1 MTAPIPPI
9 KAVTDA
15 RAALAAATTRQTAAK
30 TLLATLQAQQAA
42 LLRKGDA
49 LGAKA
54 LDTKITAARATL
66 DAATKDVANFTA
78 QLGKASD
85 GVLVA
90 TTPESLV
97 ATLDA
102 RFPITMLPVR
112 LEARYASNAT
122 ALNVRIY
129 PDQIHIDGHERELTT
144 AESQAGMD
152 YWRARWV
159 AAPNT
164 PPSANSPWGSLAGGF
179 GARRAA
185 WIAFAMTPTNMTAI
199 GTAIPPTFP
208 TVASRASNWTRAARA
223 TVLPD
228 RWAIVGIRGG
238 RAVFRKWTNF
248 VPDSLAATISPD
260 ESAPVSTG
268 DVPLVDADSRWIVDF
283 AEATR
288 VGMGVTIGATDLVAG
303 YSLAEGVDRLIAI
316 GVDWTVT
323 PTDAAAALESL
334 VTGHHFTE
342 GVSFLAQGVPT
353 NNTWTDRAAAALD
366 GVALLARLDP
376 SRGDVI
382 ADLQDASADRLGQ
395 ALGVAATARLTLR
408 RAPGAE
414 LREAECASRLF
425 DALWESTLGYYLA
438 QFMRPNLGD
447 AMITTLRDHAVK
459 FVAPFGPLAPVRI
472 GKQPYGVL
480 PVVAPARYKP
490 TAGSVFET
498 KLSDLTFKARVLWI
512 AQAGNVPR
520 MGRSSDPSKDIL
532 EVLQATPQSSSMR
545 FRCIYGPT
553 AVKNTQGLATHAA
566 AQELILRS
574 LGQYIAWPQ
583 LPELVGYTADVHDYP
598 LNVPLVATAPL
609 DPSAPLATNYIKQIA
624 ALTRAPASYDALIA
638 REDAS
643 TILEALLAHA
653 AERELHSAT
662 MRRVEGFRLQQGA
675 ISALPSIMS
684 MRTPEMVA
692 VEATA
697 APTTANTVAIDTP
710 GDAARLV
717 IPALSGT
724 KTVRDDIAAALSRND
739 VLGGQLKTT
748 AQFLSAL
755 DWLGDRPQSLLDK
768 ACRGVL
774 DACSFRLDA
783 WLTSLAS
790 RRLADIRAIRPT
802 GTHVGG
808 YGWLDDLKPS
818 ARPDS
823 LGYVHAPSIAHA
835 TTAAILRS
843 GHLAHHDAEH
853 VALNID
859 LSSDRVRLALHL
871 LEGTAQGQPLAALLG
886 YRFERSLRQRGLAF
900 AKFIYPIRQLAPL
913 RSTGEQPAPGVSV
926 ESVAARDVVDG
937 VALLERWR
945 TQRATFFT
953 GITATATEQQVIG
966 QELDGLAATYD
977 AVSDLLL
984 AESVHQLALGNT
996 ERAGATIAATD
1007 AQQPA
1012 PSPAVVRTPRTG
1024 RSYSQRV
1031 AVVLSND
1038 APPAFWPATL
1048 MDVRARTEP
1057 RLNAWLGAV
1066 LGDPARIRLAV
1077 QVDNPSSLQEVK
1089 ITDLGLSPLSLVL
1102 ASEDGSE
1109 GRASELEERI
1119 AHRVASTITAPTPTT
1134 SIRLLDTAPASAT
1147 LGTIGLGALRAMLG
1161 WLRVVITE
1169 QRALDARDFALPQD
1183 LRESGVDATEIGNRS
1198 NVLVTAVRTANTA
1211 LSTLAAR
1218 TTPPSETALRNALL
1232 AVANTGIRNALPNV
1246 PPSAPD
1252 AAAELFDQAKSVSKG
1267 VAASLSRVDAED
1279 ADFAARVASP
1289 TPPDADARAQHFM
1302 TRARLLL
1309 GNGFPMLPKFSVVN
1323 ASEVAASLAQK
1334 DSMNG
1339 GDAFAAYGWLSRI
1352 ALVRPAVNRVARV
1365 LSAAEVSGAASG
1377 DLSLMQ
1383 LPFAPND
1390 RWLALPLTDSPS
1402 SAEVAIVAAWDGAVD
1417 PAKPL
1422 AGLFIDAW
1430 SEIIPSATETTGIS
1444 FHYDAPGARAPQT
1457 ILLAVPPDPA
1467 MTTWSF
1473 DVLLD
1478 TVLEA
1483 HDLGRIRAVGPKELT
1498 NLGVMLPCIYLP
1510 QSFSKDVPSVRFD
1523 LMAAKNLAGVTRVL
1537 GKN

>member
-9 KAVTDA
+9 KAVTDV
-15 RAALAAATTRQTAAK
+15 RAALAAATTQQTAAK
-30 TLLATLQAQQAA
+30 TSLATLLAQQAA
-42 LLRKGDA
+42 LLRKGDTA
-49 LGAKA
+49 GAK
-54 LDTKITAARATL
+54 LLETKITAARTTL
-66 DAATKDVANFTA
+66 DTATKNVANLNA
-78 QLGKASD
+78 QLVKASD
-85 GVLVA
+85 GLLVA

-97 ATLDA
+97 ATLDG

-112 LEARYASNAT
+112 LEARYVTNAS

-129 PDQIHIDGHERELTT
+129 PDQIHIDGHERELTA
-144 AESQAGMD
+144 AESQAGME
-152 YWRARWV
+152 YWRARWT
-159 AAPNT
+159 AAPNS
-164 PPSANSPWGSLAGGF
+164 PPSADSPWAILAGAF

-199 GTAIPPTFP
+199 GTATQPTFP
-208 TVASRASNWTRAARA
+208 TVPARASNWTRAARA

-238 RAVFRKWTNF
+238 RAVFRKWTNA

-260 ESAPVSTG
+260 ESTPAAVG
-268 DVPLVDADSRWIVDF
+268 DIPLVDADSRWIVDF

-288 VGMGVTIGATDLVAG
+288 VGMGVTIGAADLVAG
-303 YSLAEGVDRLIAI
+303 YSLAQGVDRLVAI

-323 PTDAAAALESL
+323 PADAAAALEAL
-334 VTGHHFTE
+334 VTAHHFTD
-342 GVSFLAQGVPT
+342 GISFLAQGVPT
-353 NNTWTDRAAAALD
+353 NNTSTDRAGAAVE
-366 GVALLARLDP
+366 GGALLGRLDP

-414 LREAECASRLF
+414 LREAECASRMF
-425 DALWESTLGYYLA
+425 DALWESTLGYYLT
-438 QFMRPNLGD
+438 QFMRPNLTD

-459 FVAPFGPLAPVRI
+459 FVAPFGPFAPLRI

-480 PVVAPARYKP
+480 PVVASSRYKP
-490 TAGSVFET
+490 TAGNVFET
-498 KLSDLTFKARVLWI
+498 KLADLTNKARALWI
-512 AQAGNVPR
+512 AQAGSVPR
-520 MGRSSDPSKDIL
+520 MGRSNDPSKDIL
-532 EVLQATPQSSSMR
+532 EVLQATPQSSAMR
-545 FRCIYGPT
+545 FRYIYGPT

-566 AQELILRS
+566 AQELVLRT

-583 LPELVGYTADVHDYP
+583 LPELVGYTADTHDYP
-598 LNVPLVATAPL
+598 LNVPLIAPAPL
-609 DPSAPLATNYIKQIA
+609 DASAPLATNYIKQIA
-624 ALTRAPASYDALIA
+624 ALTRAPGSYDALRA

-643 TILEALLAHA
+643 TILETLLAHA
-653 AERELHSAT
+653 AERELHAAT
-662 MRRVEGFRLQQGA
+662 MRRVEAFRLQQGA
-675 ISALPSIMS
+675 IIALPSIVA
-684 MRTPEMVA
+684 MRTPETVA
-692 VEATA
+692 VEPTT

-717 IPALSGT
+717 IPTLSGT

-739 VLGGQLKTT
+739 ILGGQLRTT

-755 DWLGDRPQSLLDK
+755 DWLGDRSQALLDR
-768 ACRGVL
+768 AARGVL

-790 RRLADIRAIRPT
+790 RRLADIRAARPT
-802 GTHVGG
+802 GTHIGG

-818 ARPDS
+818 PRPDS
-823 LGYVHAPSIAHA
+823 LGYVHAPSISHA

-886 YRFERSLRQRGLAF
+886 YRFERNLRQRGLSF

-945 TQRATFFT
+945 TQRSTFFT
-953 GITATATEQQVIG
+953 GITATAAEQQVIG
-966 QELDGLAATYD
+966 QELDALAATYD

-1031 AVVLSND
+1031 AVVLSSD
-1038 APPAFWPATL
+1038 TMPAFWPATL
-1048 MDVRARTEP
+1048 MDVRARAEP

-1077 QVDNPSSLQEVK
+1077 QIENPNGIQEVK

-1109 GRASELEERI
+1109 GRASELEERV
-1119 AHRVASTITAPTPTT
+1119 AQRVASSISAPTPAT
-1134 SIRLLDTAPASAT
+1134 SIRLLDTPPAGAT
-1147 LGTIGLGALRAMLG
+1147 SGTLGLGALRPILG
-1161 WLRVVITE
+1161 WLRALISE
-1169 QRALDARDFALPQD
+1169 QRALDARDFSLPQD
-1183 LRESGVDATEIGNRS
+1183 LRESGVDATDIGNRS
-1198 NVLVTAVRTANTA
+1198 NVVVTAVRAANNA

-1218 TTPPSETALRNALL
+1218 ATPPTETALRNALL
-1232 AVANTGIRNALPNV
+1232 AVANTGIKNALPDV

-1252 AAAELFDQAKSVSKG
+1252 AVAILFDQAKSVSKG
-1267 VAASLSRVDAED
+1267 VAASLARVDAED
-1279 ADFAARVASP
+1279 ADFAMRVASP
-1289 TPPDADARAQHFM
+1289 TPPDADARAQHF
-1302 TRARLLL
+1302 TSRVRLLL
-1309 GNGFPMLPKFSVVN
+1309 GNGFPMLPRFSVVN
-1323 ASEVAASLAQK
+1323 APEVAASVAQR

-1339 GDAFAAYGWLSRI
+1339 GDAFAAHGWLSRI
-1352 ALVRPAVNRVARV
+1352 ALVRPAVNRFARV
-1365 LSAAEVSGAASG
+1365 LSAAEISGAATG
-1377 DLSLMQ
+1377 DLSLIQ

-1390 RWLALPLTDSPS
+1390 RWLALPLTDAS
-1402 SAEVAIVAAWDGAVD
+1402 SQAEVAIVAMWDGAVD
-1417 PAKPL
+1417 PAKPM

-1430 SEIIPSATETTGIS
+1430 SEIIPSPMETTGVS

-1457 ILLAVPPDPA
+1457 ILLAVPPDPS

-1498 NLGVMLPCIYLP
+1498 NVGVMLPCIYLP
-1510 QSFSKDVPSVRFD
+1510 QSFSRDVPSVRFD

>member
-1 MTAPIPPI
+1 MTVPLPPI

-30 TLLATLQAQQAA
+30 TLLATLVAQQAA
-42 LLRKGDA
+42 LLRKGDVAGANA
-49 LGAKA
+49 LGVR
-54 LDTKITAARATL
+54 ITAARTAL
-66 DAATKDVANFTA
+66 DAATKEVATLA
-78 QLGKASD
+78 EQLGKASD
-85 GVLVA
+85 GLVTA

-102 RFPITMLPVR
+102 RFPVTMLPVR
-112 LEARYASNAT
+112 LEARYAANAT

-129 PDQIHIDGHERELTT
+129 PDQIHIDGHERELTA
-144 AESQAGMD
+144 AESQAGME
-152 YWRARWV
+152 YWKARWTAV
-159 AAPNT
+159 ANT
-164 PPSANSPWGSLAGGF
+164 TPTSSGPWSILAGAF

-185 WIAFAMTPTNMTAI
+185 WIASATTPTNMTAI
-199 GTAIPPTFP
+199 GTATPPAFP
-208 TVASRASNWTRAARA
+208 PVTPRASAWTRAARA

-260 ESAPVSTG
+260 ESAPAAAG

-288 VGMGVTIGATDLVAG
+288 VGMGVTIGAPDLVAG
-303 YSLAEGVDRLIAI
+303 YSLAEGLDRLIAI
-316 GVDWTVT
+316 GVDWTLP
-323 PTDAAAALESL
+323 PTDAAAALETL
-334 VTGHHFTE
+334 ITAHHFTD
-342 GVSFLAQGVPT
+342 GISFLAQGVPT
-353 NNTWTDRAAAALD
+353 NNTSSDRAGAAPD
-366 GVALLARLDP
+366 GVGLLARLDP

-414 LREAECASRLF
+414 LREAECASKMF

-438 QFMRPNLGD
+438 QFMRPNLTD

-459 FVAPFGPLAPVRI
+459 FVAPFGPLAPLRV

-480 PVVAPARYKP
+480 PVVASRRYKP
-490 TAGSVFET
+490 ATGSIFET
-498 KLSDLTFKARVLWI
+498 KLADLTLKARTLWI
-512 AQAGNVPR
+512 SQAANVPR
-520 MGRSSDPSKDIL
+520 MGRSNDPSKDIL
-532 EVLQATPQSSSMR
+532 EVLQATPHSSSMR
-545 FRCIYGPT
+545 FRYVYGPT

-566 AQELILRS
+566 AQELVLRT

-583 LPELVGYTADVHDYP
+583 LPELVGYTADTHDYP
-598 LNVPLVATAPL
+598 LNVPLVAPAPL
-609 DPSAPLATNYIKQIA
+609 DASSPLSTNYIKQIA
-624 ALTRAPASYDALIA
+624 ALTRAPGSYDALIA

-643 TILEALLAHA
+643 TIVEALLAHA

-675 ISALPSIMS
+675 ITALPSIVA

-692 VEATA
+692 VEASTT
-697 APTTANTVAIDTP
+697 PTTANTVAIDTP
-710 GDAARLV
+710 GDVARLV

-739 VLGGQLKTT
+739 VLGGQLRTT
-748 AQFLSAL
+748 AQFLAAL
-755 DWLGDRPQSLLDK
+755 DWLADRPQALLDR
-768 ACRGVL
+768 AARGVL

-790 RRLADIRAIRPT
+790 RRLADIRAARPT

-808 YGWLDDLKPS
+808 YGWLDDLRPS
-818 ARPDS
+818 ARPES

-886 YRFERSLRQRGLAF
+886 YRFERNLRQRGLAF

-945 TQRATFFT
+945 TQKPTFFS
-953 GITATATEQQVIG
+953 GLTATGPEQQVIG
-966 QELDGLAATYD
+966 QELDALAETYD

-996 ERAGATIAATD
+996 ERAGATLAATD

-1012 PSPAVVRTPRTG
+1012 PSPAVIRTPRTG

-1038 APPAFWPATL
+1038 TLPAFWPAPL
-1048 MDVRARTEP
+1048 MDVRARAEP
-1057 RLNAWLGAV
+1057 RLNAWIAGV
-1066 LGDPARIRLAV
+1066 LGDPARIRIAV
-1077 QVDNPSSLQEVK
+1077 QVQNPSSIQEVK
-1089 ITDLGLSPLSLVL
+1089 IADLGLSPLSLAL

-1119 AHRVASTITAPTPTT
+1119 AHRVASTIAAPTAAT
-1134 SIRLLDTAPASAT
+1134 SIRLLDTPPAGAT
-1147 LGTIGLGALRAMLG
+1147 VGTMGLGALRAMLV
-1161 WLRVVITE
+1161 WLRTLITE
-1169 QRALDARDFALPQD
+1169 QRPLDARDFALPQD
-1183 LRESGVDATEIGNRS
+1183 LRESGVDATDIGNRS
-1198 NVLVTAVRTANTA
+1198 NLVVNAVRTANTA
-1211 LSTLAAR
+1211 LALLAAR
-1218 TTPPSETALRNALL
+1218 ATPPAETALRNALL
-1232 AVANTGIRNALPNV
+1232 AVANTGIRNALPDV
-1246 PPSAPD
+1246 PPLAPD
-1252 AAAELFDQAKSVSKG
+1252 AAAVLFDQAKSVSKG
-1267 VAASLSRVDAED
+1267 VAASLARVDAED
-1279 ADFAARVASP
+1279 ADFATRAASASP
-1289 TPPDADARAQHFM
+1289 PDVDSRVQHFI
-1302 TRARLLL
+1302 TRVRLLL
-1309 GNGFPMLPKFSVVN
+1309 GNGFPMLPRFGVLN
-1323 ASEVAASLAQK
+1323 APEVAASLAQR
-1334 DSMNG
+1334 DSMTG
-1339 GDAFAAYGWLSRI
+1339 GDPFAAHGWLARI
-1352 ALVRPAVNRVARV
+1352 ALVRPAVNRLARV
-1365 LSAAEVSGAASG
+1365 LSAAEVGGATTG
-1377 DLSLMQ
+1377 DLSLVQ
-1383 LPFAPND
+1383 LPFAPGD
-1390 RWLALPLTDSPS
+1390 RWLALPVTDPPS
-1402 SAEVAIVAAWDGAVD
+1402 SAEVAMVAMWDGNAD
-1417 PAKPL
+1417 PSKPM

-1430 SEIIPSATETTGIS
+1430 SEIIPSATETTGVS
-1444 FHYDAPGARAPQT
+1444 FHYDAPGARAPHT

-1473 DVLLD
+1473 DALLD

-1498 NLGVMLPCIYLP
+1498 NVGVMLPCIYLP
-1510 QSFSKDVPSVRFD
+1510 QSFSKDIPSVRFD
-1523 LMAAKNLAGVTRVL
+1523 LMTARNLSGVTRVL